1 MNERQFFQELGKQI
15 YRMDAMYANYAKR
28 LNLKS
33 TTLLWVLYALDDGT
47 DHSQKEISV
56 NWHIPKSSVN
66 AAISELDEQG
76 FVTFLPIQGEKRE
89 LLVRLTPS
97 GEEYAHR
104 MLAGDMTSSMI
115 DLDAVMKDKATGY
128 AELAAL
134 RSVSLLEKAG
144 QSEEAMALLYE
155 IRGTKD
161 FSAPARNVATVAIAQ
176 RLMDAENPDYAEVE
190 KLLAPLAAEGS
201 AWKDIAGEILAAIPD

>member
-1 MNERQFFQELGKQI
+1 MADDLEELQRQALLREVDEEVRNDELKALWKKYRFYIISAAILAILGAFVFEGIKYYKQEVSA
-15 YRMDAMYANYAKR
+15 RDSVAFTR
-28 LNLKS
+28 
-33 TTLLWVLYALDDGT
+33 AL
-47 DHSQKEISV
+47 
-56 NWHIPKSSVN
+56 N
-66 AAISELDEQG
+66 AA
-76 FVTFLPIQGEKRE
+76 V
-89 LLVRLTPS
+89 
-97 GEEYAHR
+97 
-104 MLAGDMTSSMI
+104 AGDVTSSMI

-144 QSEEAMALLYE
+144 QNEEAMALLYE

-201 AWKDIAGEILAAIPD
+201 AWKDIAREILEAIPD